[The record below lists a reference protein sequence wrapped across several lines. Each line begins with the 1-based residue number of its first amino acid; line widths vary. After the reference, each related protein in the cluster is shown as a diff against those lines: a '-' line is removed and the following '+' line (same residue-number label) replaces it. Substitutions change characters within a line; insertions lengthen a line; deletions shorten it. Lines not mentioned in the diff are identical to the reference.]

1 MATAGPSTLPR
12 HLHATLEKHV
22 GPVHVATY
30 AKGGAKYVLS
40 GGADRTVRLW
50 NPSTG
55 AEIKAY
61 KGHGYEVLCI
71 TVSVPFRLTRPSPQN
86 LLA

>member
-1 MATAGPSTLPR
+1 MAAAGTSVLPR
-12 HLHATLEKHV
+12 HLHATLDKHI

-40 GGADRTVRLW
+40 GGADRTIRLW
-50 NPSTG
+50 NPSTA

-61 KGHGYEVLCI
+61 KGHGYEVLSI
-71 TVSVPFRLTRPSPQN
+71 AVSVLLLRSMRL
-86 LLA
+86 LVD